1 MGGINSNSSH
11 QWLVLEVMDVM
22 EILIG
27 MLIGDVL
34 EAISKLEV
42 VVGWIFFS
50 ITAKFSWK
58 CYYMGVLMY
67 NVSSVIRKLSCF
79 FCYIIS
85 ICRLWCILL
94 QISCSLINLFLCGF
108 SCIKFFSLL
117 LANNV
122 RLSVCYNV
130 IFNLSLLLIYCSISS
145 FLHPVL

>member
-50 ITAKFSWK
+50 ITAKFS
-58 CYYMGVLMY
+58 
-67 NVSSVIRKLSCF
+67 
-79 FCYIIS
+79 
-85 ICRLWCILL
+85 
-94 QISCSLINLFLCGF
+94 
-108 SCIKFFSLL
+108 
-117 LANNV
+117 
-122 RLSVCYNV
+122 
-130 IFNLSLLLIYCSISS
+130 
-145 FLHPVL
+145 